1 MEESEL
7 PHAHGDSGSPNRTS
21 APFCNMGFVPLIT
34 HPPKV
39 HPSSPIMHREPISQ
53 NDKHLLLTTTY
64 LLPVPVNTWPSP
76 PSAIGSTTYETFQF
90 PANLNSSIW
99 SFKLN
104 ICISLRNPFPKS
116 TNATRIFDT
125 KGCWNTR
132 SSAPTTSTSRPPTRA
147 VRLFCPTSPSS
158 APSRTLTTALRLSQV
173 SQSIPPHSKILI
185 GLLFL
190 FCFSLTKTARPSSAR
205 SP

>member
-39 HPSSPIMHREPISQ
+39 HPSSPIMYWEPISQ

-64 LLPVPVNTWPSP
+64 LLPVPVNTWPCP
-76 PSAIGSTTYETFQF
+76 PSAIWSTTYETFQF

-104 ICISLRNPFPKS
+104 ICISLRNPFPRS

-125 KGCWNTR
+125 KGAGIR
-132 SSAPTTSTSRPPTRA
+132 DQALLQLQHHGQRPGQSVSSVQHRLPRHRPER
-147 VRLFCPTSPSS
+147 
-158 APSRTLTTALRLSQV
+158 
-173 SQSIPPHSKILI
+173 
-185 GLLFL
+185 
-190 FCFSLTKTARPSSAR
+190 
-205 SP
+205 